1 MSRKLTPSQRK
12 QIISDYK
19 NGIQNEE
26 YRVIDRGEGKYQV
39 RKRESQFKLPPRPV
53 TPGPQISAEEE
64 EEKKEEKKES
74 PMRMSNEELL
84 YKLSNL
90 LQVPVKETEETPEEH
105 DHEEE
110 AYEED
115 KQYIERAATVKNPW
129 GRRPLSLF

>member
-1 MSRKLTPSQRK
+1 MSKKLTPSQRR

-39 RKRESQFKLPPRPV
+39 RKRESQFKLPPRPE
-53 TPGPQISAEEE
+53 TPVPQKSAEEE
-64 EEKKEEKKES
+64 EENEEKKES

>member
-19 NGIQNEE
+19 NGIPNEE
-26 YRVIDRGEGKYQV
+26 YRVIDQGNGKYQV
-39 RKRESQFKLPPRPV
+39 RKRESQFKIPPRPV
-53 TPGPQISAEEE
+53 TPIVSKEEPREEE
-64 EEKKEEKKES
+64 EEKKES
-74 PMRMSNEELL
+74 PIRMSNEDLL

-90 LQVPVKETEETPEEH
+90 LQVPKKEPEESPEEH

-115 KQYIERAATVKNPW
+115 KQYLQRAAVQKNPW
-129 GRRPLSLF
+129 ERKRLSLF

>member
-1 MSRKLTPSQRK
+1 MSKKLTPSQRR

-39 RKRESQFKLPPRPV
+39 RKRESQFKLPPRPE
-53 TPGPQISAEEE
+53 TPVPQKSAEEE
-64 EEKKEEKKES
+64 EENEEKQES

>member
-26 YRVIDRGEGKYQV
+26 YRVLDRGDGNYQV
-39 RKRESQFKLPPRPV
+39 RKRESKFKIPPRPK
-53 TPGPQISAEEE
+53 TPAPQQNEEE
-64 EEKKEEKKES
+64 EEVEEKKHNS
-74 PMRMSNEELL
+74 NRMSNEELL

-90 LQVPVKETEETPEEH
+90 LQVHVKEPEALPDEH

-115 KQYIERAATVKNPW
+115 KQVFERAAVMKNPW
-129 GRRPLSLF
+129 VRKPFSLY

>member
-1 MSRKLTPSQRK
+1 
-12 QIISDYK
+12 
-19 NGIQNEE
+19 
-26 YRVIDRGEGKYQV
+26 
-39 RKRESQFKLPPRPV
+39 
-53 TPGPQISAEEE
+53 
-64 EEKKEEKKES
+64 
-74 PMRMSNEELL
+74 MRMSNEELL

>member
-1 MSRKLTPSQRK
+1 MSKKLTPAQRK

-39 RKRESQFKLPPRPV
+39 RKRESAFKLPQRPV
-53 TPGPQISAEEE
+53 TPLPEKQKEEE
-64 EEKKEEKKES
+64 EEKEEVKEEK
-74 PMRMSNEELL
+74 PLRMSNEELL

-115 KQYIERAATVKNPW
+115 KQYIERAASQRNPW